1 MLPSVCSFGKRNKCS
16 IDFMWVYMSWKP
28 FDYFGEEM
36 DEIKIKSVLAK
47 YTGLLLQHS
56 YLTFIKHVSGII
68 KYHISHPMENTI
80 GNKKL
85 YAKINK

>member
-16 IDFMWVYMSWKP
+16 IDFMWVYMSWKS

-47 YTGLLLQHS
+47 YTGLLLQYFYS
-56 YLTFIKHVSGII
+56 DIDIL
-68 KYHISHPMENTI
+68 
-80 GNKKL
+80 
-85 YAKINK
+85 AKILLEIRNYLWK

>member
-47 YTGLLLQHS
+47 YTGLLLQ
-56 YLTFIKHVSGII
+56 
-68 KYHISHPMENTI
+68 
-80 GNKKL
+80 
-85 YAKINK
+85 